1 MDKPSP
7 NESETLILLVQDQK
21 KKFLRGNVKMRVGKN
36 EQHSSNFPPI
46 AAQKQHLWLQID
58 YWKPFSI
65 YFPQL
70 DTHINKKQK
79 VWM

>member
-1 MDKPSP
+1 
-7 NESETLILLVQDQK
+7 
-21 KKFLRGNVKMRVGKN
+21 MRVGKN

-46 AAQKQHLWLQID
+46 AAQKQHLWPQID

-70 DTHINKKQK
+70 DTHINKEQK
-79 VWM
+79 VWMQNGGSKRPNLKVLYKISICV